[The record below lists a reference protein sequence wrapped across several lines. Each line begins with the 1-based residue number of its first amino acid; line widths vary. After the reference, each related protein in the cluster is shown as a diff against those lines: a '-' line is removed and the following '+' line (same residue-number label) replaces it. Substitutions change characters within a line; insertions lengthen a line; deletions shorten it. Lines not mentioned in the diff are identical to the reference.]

1 MEYPHAY
8 SKILSELN
16 NAVKLTLINRYGID
30 IEPKTQ
36 TGLDM
41 LREDLE
47 LVLQEDITT
56 TAKHLIACVQKMLN
70 ALR

>member
-1 MEYPHAY
+1 MSLYGIVQLAKY
-8 SKILSELN
+8 L
-16 NAVKLTLINRYGID
+16 AVKLTLINRYGID

-56 TAKHLIACVQKMLN
+56 TAKHLITCVQKMLD
-70 ALR
+70 ALH